1 MRKIDETGL
10 KLCKM
15 QADVFSASGSRE
27 KCSSLIFIR
36 RFMNSQVAQR
46 MDTDGFL
53 FEACDINSI
62 FEDINLE
69 FGESSY
75 GKEKY
80 SDSEL
85 YWIGYIYRYWAYTH
99 QKTSK
104 QIYKIIKPKELK
116 RLYYPYHSLDPAQA
130 IERILEARGMSEDN
144 LTSRGVEIL
153 RNIIKKRKEFEESSD

>member
-15 QADVFSASGSRE
+15 QADVFSESAFRE
-27 KCSSLIFIR
+27 ECSSLVFIR
-36 RFMNSQVAQR
+36 RFMNSQVAAR

-53 FEACDINSI
+53 FESCDINSI
-62 FEDINLE
+62 FEDINIE
-69 FGESSY
+69 FGEISY
-75 GKEKY
+75 GQEKY
-80 SDSEL
+80 SASEL

-116 RLYYPYHSLDPAQA
+116 GLYYPYHSLDPAQA
-130 IERILEARGMSEDN
+130 IERILEARGINEDN
-144 LTSRGVEIL
+144 LTSRGVSIL
-153 RNIIKKRKEFEESSD
+153 RNIIKKEKNSRQNL